1 MAYLLSR
8 LIIFFIWII
17 KWAVIKSR
25 LFIPALFIAVVLIFF
40 GDWYST
46 NEMVANGI
54 LMALVAI
61 VAVSWIITLIN
72 KLKYL
77 KRQHRRDVAYA
88 YKIAGEPIIA
98 TKKAK

>member
-8 LIIFFIWII
+8 LIIFIVWII
-17 KWAVIKSR
+17 KWVVIKSR
-25 LFIPALFIAVVLIFF
+25 LLIPVSFVAVVLIFF
-40 GDWYST
+40 GDWYSA

-54 LMALVAI
+54 LAALVAI

-77 KRQHRRDVAYA
+77 KRQHKSDVAYA
-88 YKIAGEPIIA
+88 YKVAGEPIIA